1 MSEGSAV
8 EQRHLSLYLKDLIK
22 EVEQYNNKGFANN
35 KDGSYQLILPSVS
48 SPFDVDIAQI
58 LMSGDE
64 KSDYHLSLNLSSAEY
79 FNNVVWESCRDLSK
93 SPGSSSSSGISKRLN
108 DGRKNMLDQLVRFA
122 DSHFQTPATVT
133 AMTQLNLGC
142 FAIWL
147 SWYPYLFS
155 NTTDDNKICN
165 SNIIESEWHWERYKD
180 TVVSGLLEVLNSRT
194 HDPKC
199 LSIAVACL
207 SFLVEQHSQSERC
220 VYACL
225 LMLSISCDKLFK
237 NSLF

>member
-1 MSEGSAV
+1 MSKGAAV

-22 EVEQYNNKGFANN
+22 GVQQYNDQGFTND
-35 KDGSYQLILPSVS
+35 KDGSYRLILPSVC
-48 SPFDVDIAQI
+48 SPFDVDIAQM
-58 LMSGDE
+58 LMSGGE
-64 KSDYHLSLNLSSAEY
+64 KNDYHSSLNLSSAEY
-79 FNNVVWESCRDLSK
+79 FNNVVWESCGGISK
-93 SPGSSSSSGISKRLN
+93 SHGSSSSSGTCKRSD
-108 DGRKNMLDQLVRFA
+108 DGSKNMLDQLVRFA

-142 FAIWL
+142 LAIWL
-147 SWYPYLFS
+147 SWYPSLFI
-155 NTTDDNKICN
+155 NGEDGIQTFNN
-165 SNIIESEWHWERYKD
+165 NIIESEWHWERYKD

-207 SFLVEQHSQSERC
+207 SFLVEQYSQSERC
-220 VYACL
+220 VYPYYS
-225 LMLSISCDKLFK
+225 MLHISSEILFK